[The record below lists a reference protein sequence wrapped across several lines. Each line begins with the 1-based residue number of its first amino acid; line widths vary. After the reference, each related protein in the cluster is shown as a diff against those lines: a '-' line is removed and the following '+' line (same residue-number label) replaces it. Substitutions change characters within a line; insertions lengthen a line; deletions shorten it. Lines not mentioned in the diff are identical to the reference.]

1 MNVTIARSRAL
12 TVVAVALA
20 AVVATGCDDPLEV
33 DIVGT
38 VTDQSIN
45 SAAAANALR
54 VGTLGSV
61 NAITI
66 GGTGTFD
73 RGWMDI
79 GLMTDEWKT
88 SGPQQ
93 QYGELDRRTVPNTN
107 TNLQNYY
114 ANLQRTRARAREA
127 IDALLVYR
135 PSPAWGIGQMYIA
148 TALAE
153 LQLGEYFCNGVP
165 LSGVVDGVVTYGP
178 PRTSQEIFTLASAHL
193 DTAFTYLTA
202 TDATT
207 VQHLNLAKLLKA
219 RVLLDIGGQ
228 APAAA
233 AQVAGIPTS
242 YAYQLTF
249 ALGTGDNGIWAANTS
264 ARAATVGD
272 SVDPTGTIANA
283 LPFGSAG
290 DPRVRVL
297 GSSTGTSS
305 QGIGAD
311 GGTNMV
317 VQQMWGRSDPVN
329 LASGLDARLVEAEA
343 ALQADNFAGMTTI
356 LNALRA
362 APPAITATV
371 TPAAMPPLPVPANKT
386 AAVSLFFR
394 EKAFWTFGR
403 GQRFGDLRRLVRQY
417 GRPQNQV
424 FPTGP
429 FFKGG
434 TYGTDVNLDVS
445 NAELTNPQFTAC
457 IDRNA

>member
-1 MNVTIARSRAL
+1 MNATIARSSAR
-12 TVVAVALA
+12 TVVAVVFA
-20 AVVATGCDDPLEV
+20 AVVTQACDDPLEV

-38 VTDQSIN
+38 VTDESIN
-45 SAAAANALR
+45 SAASANALR
-54 VGTLGSV
+54 VGTLGSI
-61 NAITI
+61 NGITA
-66 GGTGTFD
+66 GATGTFE
-73 RGWMDI
+73 RGWVDI
-79 GLMTDEWKT
+79 GLLADEWKT

-114 ANLQRTRARAREA
+114 ASLHRTRARAREA
-127 IDALLVYR
+127 IDALIAYR

-153 LQLGEYFCNGVP
+153 LQLAEHFCNGVP
-165 LSGVVDGVVTYGP
+165 LSGLVDGVVTYGP
-178 PRTSQEIFTLASAHL
+178 PRPISDILALASAHL

-207 VQHLNLAKLLKA
+207 VLHLNLAKILKA
-219 RVLLDIGGQ
+219 RVLLNIGGQ

-233 AQVAGIPTS
+233 AAVAGIPTS

-249 ALGTGDNGIWAANTS
+249 AQGTGDNGIWAANTS
-264 ARAATVGD
+264 IRAATVGD
-272 SVDPTGTIANA
+272 SVDPAGTIANA
-283 LPFGSAG
+283 LPFASAN

-305 QGIGAD
+305 QGVGAD

-317 VQQMWGRSDPVN
+317 VQQMWGRSDAVN

-343 ALQADNFAGMTTI
+343 ALQADNFTAMMTI
-356 LNALRA
+356 LNGLRA
-362 APPAITATV
+362 APPALTSLL

-386 AAVSLFFR
+386 AAVTLFFR

-424 FPTGP
+424 FPSGT

-434 TYGTDVNLDVS
+434 TYGTDVNFDVS
-445 NAELTNPQFTAC
+445 SLELTNPQFTAC
-457 IDRNA
+457 LDRNA